1 VGIEG
6 APPPPGFD
14 TTRTYV
20 QVVDRRADGFVEFRF
35 SIGDPSLFVEMLLT
49 EAAFDEFCALNGC
62 EDVAVAEATGGGPEI
77 DEWDWTLR
85 DATHR
90 RFK

>member
-6 APPPPGFD
+6 APPPQGFD
-14 TTRTYV
+14 TTRTFV
-20 QVVDRRADGFVEFRF
+20 QVVERRADGFVEFRF

-49 EAAFDEFCALNGC
+49 EPAFEEFCSLNGAELVSGIGEPSADA
-62 EDVAVAEATGGGPEI
+62 ED